1 MDKNLIVA
9 AIIYSRLDDSG
20 ALENCYEVR
29 RLNYPSLTK
38 STERQSDRRV
48 QVPLFVD
55 CVPFSFNYCCNS
67 SPATRWYLCRDSRI
81 LKDCLQLPT
90 SIRICLSFLL
100 LVGNSEL
107 FGVVPLCGIFFAMFY
122 ASRVRCV
129 CGLCCCLADVTRSKL
144 LMLVQCV
151 VSRLPSQEGSL
162 CRSSSQQSEWK

>member
-1 MDKNLIVA
+1 MA
-9 AIIYSRLDDSG
+9 AIIYSWLDDSG

-67 SPATRWYLCRDSRI
+67 SPATRWFLCRDSRI

-107 FGVVPLCGIFFAMFY
+107 FGVVPLCGIS
-122 ASRVRCV
+122 SRCFMPVRCC
-129 CGLCCCLADVTRSKL
+129 CGLRCCMADVTRSKL
-144 LMLVQCV
+144 LMLIQCV